1 MENSQNSSL
10 ENPHLSLSLKT
21 KLSVMLTPETD
32 KKLFLI
38 DAYAIIFRAFFAFAK
53 NPRIN
58 SKGLN
63 TSAAFGFTNSL
74 IDVLKKEKPTH
85 IAVVFDPP
93 GGSVTRKETFE
104 QYKANRNET
113 PEGILTNIGPIK
125 QIVDAFNIPIIE
137 IAGYEA
143 DDVIGTLSKIAESKG
158 YITYM
163 VTPDKDYG
171 QLVTEKSLMYKP
183 GRGGEPAQI
192 WGPKEICEKF
202 ELDSVNQV
210 IDYLG
215 LMGDASDNIPGMPGI
230 GPKTASKLLK
240 EFGTMENIFAN
251 TDKLKGKQKEIFETK
266 QDFGFMSKELAT
278 IITDVQVEFDEELL
292 EHNEPN
298 PDKIRE
304 IFTELEFKGFT
315 QRILG
320 EELVVTAA
328 NKVNEQGQLDLFG
341 VNDAKKTEV
350 KEAESIEFRTFET
363 EKTNYQLIQNEEERS
378 ELIKLL
384 LQQKEVCF
392 DTETTGLDALH
403 ADMVGMSFSFKSKEA
418 FYVPVPKSF
427 DKTKSIVDEFR
438 PFFESTEIVKIA
450 HNVKYDLKVLLRY
463 DVRVAYPL
471 FDTMIAHYLIS
482 PESKQG
488 MDFLAEF
495 YLQYKPISIETLIGK
510 KGKNQGNMGDLSP
523 EEISNYACEDA
534 DITFQ
539 LKQIFTPEIEK
550 EHLRSLFYDM
560 EMPLVE
566 ILADMEKEGI
576 AIDSDFLKNYSLK
589 LGEQL
594 IQLEK
599 EIKEMAGMDFNVDSP
614 KQLGEVLFEH
624 LKISSKAKKTKT
636 GQYATSEDV
645 LQSLSNSHPI
655 IPKILEYREY
665 KKLKSTYVDPLPTLK
680 DEVDGRV
687 HTQFMQTV
695 TATGRLSSNNPNL
708 QNIPIR
714 TEAGREIRKAFVPRN
729 NDFTLLAADY
739 SQIEL
744 RIIAALSQDKNMVAA
759 FQSGEDIHAATASK
773 VYNTPLNEVTREQRS
788 AAKAVNFGIIYGQ
801 SAFGLAQNLGIS
813 RTEAKQ
819 IIDSYFEQYSTIK
832 SYMDNAIAQ
841 SREKGYVETIFK
853 RRRYLPDINSA
864 NAVVRGFAERNAI
877 NAPIQGSA
885 ADVIKLAMV
894 AVYHEMKKTGVKS
907 RLILQVHDELVFDIH
922 KDEVEKMKTLIK
934 NAMESAV
941 NLIVPMKAE
950 MQTGNNWLEAH

>member
-1 MENSQNSSL
+1 
-10 ENPHLSLSLKT
+10 
-21 KLSVMLTPETD
+21 MLTPETD

-74 IDVLKKEKPTH
+74 LEVLKKEKPTH

-104 QYKANRNET
+104 AYKANRNET
-113 PEGILTNIGPIK
+113 PEGILTNIVPIK

-137 IAGYEA
+137 VNGYEA
-143 DDVIGTLSKIAESKG
+143 DDVIGTLSKIAEKKG
-158 YITYM
+158 YTTYM

-171 QLVTEKSLMYKP
+171 QLVTEKSMMYRP

-251 TDKLKGKQKEIFETK
+251 TDKLKGKQKEIFETQ
-266 QDFGFMSKELAT
+266 QDLGLMSKELAT
-278 IITDVQVEFDEELL
+278 IITDVHVDFDEDLL
-292 EHNEPN
+292 EHNEPD
-298 PDKIRE
+298 PDKIRDV
-304 IFTELEFKGFT
+304 FTELEFKGFT
-315 QRILG
+315 QRVLG

-328 NKVNEQGQLDLFG
+328 NKVNGQGQLDLFG
-341 VNDAKKTEV
+341 VNDAEQVEV
-350 KEAESIEFRTFET
+350 AVSAEPAEFKTFET
-363 EKTNYQLIQNEEERS
+363 EKTNYQLIQSAQERK
-378 ELIKLL
+378 ELIGLL
-384 LQQKEVCF
+384 LKQKEVCF
-392 DTETTGLDALH
+392 DTETTSLDSLH
-403 ADMVGMSFSFKSKEA
+403 ADMVGMSFSFKDHEA
-418 FYVPVPKSF
+418 FYVPVPKDF
-427 DKTKSIVDEFR
+427 NEAKAIVDEFR
-438 PFFESTEIVKIA
+438 PLFESSSILKIA
-450 HNVKYDLKVLLRY
+450 HNVKYDLKVLRRY

-495 YLQYKPISIETLIGK
+495 YLQYQPISIESLIGK

-534 DITFQ
+534 DITWQ
-539 LKQIFTPEIEK
+539 LKQIFAPEIEK
-550 EHLRSLFYDM
+550 EHLKSLFYDM

-566 ILADMEKEGI
+566 ILADMEREGI
-576 AIDSDFLKNYSLK
+576 AIDSDFLMNYSERLGK
-589 LGEQL
+589 LL
-594 IQLEK
+594 SQLES

-614 KQLGEVLFEH
+614 KQLGDVLFEH
-624 LKISSKAKKTKT
+624 MKISAKAKKTKT

-645 LQSLSNSHPI
+645 LQSLSNTHPI
-655 IPKILEYREY
+655 INKILEYREY

-680 DEVDGRV
+680 DVVDGRI

-714 TEAGREIRKAFVPRN
+714 TEAGREIRKSFVPRN
-729 NDFTLLAADY
+729 TDYTLLAADY

-744 RIIAALSQDKNMVAA
+744 RIIAALSEDKNMVAA
-759 FQSGEDIHAATASK
+759 FQSGEDIHATTASK
-773 VYNTPLNEVTREQRS
+773 VYNVALEDVTREQRS

-819 IIDSYFEQYSTIK
+819 IIDSYFEQYATIK
-832 SYMDNAIAQ
+832 SYMDSAIAQ
-841 SREKGYVETIFK
+841 AREQGYVETIFK

-885 ADVIKLAMV
+885 ADVIKLAMI
-894 AVYHEMKKTGVKS
+894 AVYHEMKKAGVKS

-922 KDEVEKMKTLIK
+922 RDEVEQMKKLIK
-934 NAMESAV
+934 KAMEGAV
-941 NLIVPMKAE
+941 DLIVPMKAE
-950 MQTGNNWLEAH
+950 METGNNWLEAH